1 MTEGPS
7 TEPAARTFVV
17 PCADLDAGAPW
28 RWLRAGWR
36 DMRRAPGL
44 TRPALQATLRAMQ
57 GVSLGGVSF
66 SAPTEGKI
74 ASGIDVADI
83 LVMTHNGRMLR

>member
-1 MTEGPS
+1 
-7 TEPAARTFVV
+7 
-17 PCADLDAGAPW
+17 
-28 RWLRAGWR
+28 
-36 DMRRAPGL
+36 
-44 TRPALQATLRAMQ
+44 MQ

>member
-1 MTEGPS
+1 MGNLAT
-7 TEPAARTFVV
+7 RRRYRLH
-17 PCADLDAGAPW
+17 LDASCYNRHGNI
-28 RWLRAGWR
+28 R
-36 DMRRAPGL
+36 L

>member
-7 TEPAARTFVV
+7 TEPAARPFVV

-44 TRPALQATLRAMQ
+44 TLLF
-57 GVSLGGVSF
+57 GVVIVLVSLGISWLAYLLGRFALLGTLVSC
-66 SAPTEGKI
+66 
-74 ASGIDVADI
+74 
-83 LVMTHNGRMLR
+83 LVLL

>member
-1 MTEGPS
+1 MKARNYDRLSLSSFEGYINAQVLL
-7 TEPAARTFVV
+7 EG
-17 PCADLDAGAPW
+17 L
-28 RWLRAGWR
+28 
-36 DMRRAPGL
+36 RRAPGL